1 MSGKK
6 SSMPRK
12 PKKIMAR
19 PKKMSAEDYLQQ
31 PYARILIPEEDGRF
45 SAELLEFPGC
55 YAEGDTA
62 DEAYTNLEKA
72 AKSWIALT
80 LDERQDIPPPSAN
93 YDYSGKVMLRLPKSL
108 HRMAARKA
116 ERDGVSLNQ
125 CLVTAVAAWVGAD
138 DLARQFVTKFQS
150 TSTQFAATVPH
161 ITYMDVCDESTEKR
175 ES

>member
-6 SSMPRK
+6 SLIPKK
-12 PKKIMAR
+12 PKKITAT
-19 PKKMSAEDYLQQ
+19 PKKMNAANYLQQ

-80 LDERQDIPPPSAN
+80 LDEGQDIPPPSAN

-138 DLARQFVTKFQS
+138 HLARQFVTKFQS
-150 TSTQFAATVPH
+150 TPTQLPASLHP
-161 ITYMDVCDESTEKR
+161 ITQNVYDESIEQR